1 MELSLNNSI
10 TNKRQENTEVTEF
23 IAELSSALEN
33 KQELK
38 VNSNL
43 YNEILKDVELAPK
56 YRNKL
61 QSVINK
67 CLKDMSYERDFF
79 YFDYDKKRKDYCLK
93 YYWNGGNT
101 ICDKLGKDDIEE
113 FKRSGFTFFEPFDD
127 NGTIRQSDTLK
138 DWMKCEVG
146 SALLDFEIEKRESKG
161 K

>member
-23 IAELSSALEN
+23 IAELNSALEN

-56 YRNKL
+56 YRNRL

-79 YFDYDKKRKDYCLK
+79 YFDYDKRRKDYCLK

-113 FKRSGFTFFEPFDD
+113 FKRSGFTFF
-127 NGTIRQSDTLK
+127 
-138 DWMKCEVG
+138 
-146 SALLDFEIEKRESKG
+146 
-161 K
+161 